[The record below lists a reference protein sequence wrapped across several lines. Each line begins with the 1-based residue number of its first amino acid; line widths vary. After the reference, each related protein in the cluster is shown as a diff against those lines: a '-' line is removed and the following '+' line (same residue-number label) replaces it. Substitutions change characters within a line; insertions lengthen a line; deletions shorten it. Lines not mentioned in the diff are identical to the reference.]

1 MLKDEIKILKKY
13 HVDAQSRRMQWEA
26 LYGKPFDQGNAN
38 RLAFWGTQR
47 SSLPLHFYVAS
58 ILLTAPVASTDNER
72 AHSVSGRIVSKT
84 RCSLVGESV
93 DRNTT
98 GYIWL
103 RKRAAALAQSL
114 LVEGLNQDDL
124 DDLDD
129 PHDQRLLGVLGVL
142 EEEKEIIGEEIN
154 EGEEEE
160 KIIELVDD
168 QGAVGG
174 AGAAGVG
181 GGGGGGAAARGGG
194 KGMVEED

>member
-47 SSLPLHFYVAS
+47 SSLPLLFYVAS

-124 DDLDD
+124 DD

-154 EGEEEE
+154 EGEEGE